1 MKSMKLARPNF
12 SFYWQSSGC
21 PGSVLNFP
29 RSNIRF
35 STFCPQKSQRIL
47 SPFQGISLPCFAQVQ
62 VGVCALYQP
71 YTHGRLRTS
80 HKRARAL
87 CTHGCHWLA
96 PLTHHSPSPRW
107 GVHPQACTI
116 HVFVRNDVPN
126 DGQLLVLI
134 FEEDHSLPR
143 TIIWVP
149 IPTTPFISCL
159 SLSELIHLS
168 FPLWKMWMELVLT
181 LNRTLVNISEFI
193 NVGNLE

>member
-80 HKRARAL
+80 HKRPRAL
-87 CTHGCHWLA
+87 HTWLSLNGPSDA
-96 PLTHHSPSPRW
+96 PFPKSSARGTSPGLHYSC
-107 GVHPQACTI
+107 VC
-116 HVFVRNDVPN
+116 
-126 DGQLLVLI
+126 
-134 FEEDHSLPR
+134 EEWCSK
-143 TIIWVP
+143 WW
-149 IPTTPFISCL
+149 PTTGPY
-159 SLSELIHLS
+159 
-168 FPLWKMWMELVLT
+168 LWRGSQSPQDDYLGSDPNYAIYKLFVFEWT
-181 LNRTLVNISEFI
+181 NSP
-193 NVGNLE
+193 